1 MQRNAVSRSSFID
14 STHLSLRRPRFIG
27 GFAPREQNHTVEL
40 PDTLPHEAR
49 ALIPRLVKV
58 ARTILGSDDL
68 AWDITQETLF
78 LFWQRQPAPH
88 DVTGWLMRTVVNIGL
103 GQRRRLVRSRVHE
116 RRAAE
121 QRPEYDRLDDPAS
134 ALEDAELHERV
145 SHALAT
151 LREEYRTA
159 FVLREM
165 DGLDYG
171 EIARRLDVPVGT
183 VRSRLSRARVT
194 LRERL
199 SHLLREDALCVPC
212 VRWAREAPAQG
223 IAEQARVRPP
233 ARRQREPRRMTH
245 SLLKRSCAGIL
256 VLVCATHAV
265 AQSTPRGA
273 IAPTAPPVATAV
285 VVPSAPALAD
295 QPEIETR
302 TLIRSMH
309 TRLQF
314 DREICRVAV
323 GDTDV
328 LAEEPINNR
337 EVLVLGK
344 EIGRTS
350 LIVWFLHGTLRE
362 FVFVVQRDISLLEAA
377 LHDIHPGI
385 QVEIAPDRDAIVLR
399 GIVPDLATSR
409 LAESA
414 AQSYLDARG
423 RRQEANAQG
432 MLSTTPTDAQTPAAN
447 GQQPPG
453 AQATAGAAS
462 SERLRAPQIVAG
474 SGKVINLLR
483 LEHLPTRPE
492 QHLQEAF
499 AGIGGADVR
508 VRRVQHG
515 ALPDDAKDILVLE
528 GSVADQVAL
537 VRVLGL
543 AARIFVGETG
553 EQLDIRVL
561 ADEAGALESTRGG
574 QGSQQGFQQS
584 GSSGLSGISFGLRS
598 TRELGNRIQ
607 NNVARAKA
615 LEIANGRI
623 LSFIAVRDLP
633 QVRIDIR
640 LLEINRTR
648 LESFNSQLVALASD
662 FDQPSLN
669 PAAAAIAVQ
678 GPLAARPGA
687 ASNTDIQDALGF
699 LSGSFTHQLQISGQ
713 HFALDSLLSVLE
725 SRGIARTLSQPSLA
739 VLSGEEAIFQVG
751 GEIPIQT
758 TQTFGT
764 STVVQVS
771 TTFQE
776 FGIQL
781 FVRPLVGED
790 GDITMDVVPQV
801 VNPDPELTKS
811 ISQSTA
817 TPPST
822 VAFDS
827 RSLRTSARL
836 KDGQVMLIGGLISRK
851 TTDQQ
856 TGTPVLSKIPLLGDL
871 FKGFSNEDDEQELV
885 VIVNPVIVRQE
896 PRDLSKWIFPD
907 MTGLIWAPLTAQAAR
922 AAEEQ
927 RAAQQRKAAE
937 QQKSAEQQKAAE
949 GSAP

>member
-1 MQRNAVSRSSFID
+1 MQRNAVSRSSFIGT
-14 STHLSLRRPRFIG
+14 THPPPCPPRFVG
-27 GFAPREQNHTVEL
+27 GRALRGQECVVEPL
-40 PDTLPHEAR
+40 DTLPHEAR
-49 ALIPRLVKV
+49 VLIPRLVKV

-68 AWDITQETLF
+68 AWDITQETLV
-78 LFWQRQPAPH
+78 LFWQRHPVPQ
-88 DVTGWLMRTVVNIGL
+88 DVTGWLLRTVVNVGL
-103 GQRRRLVRSRVHE
+103 GHRRRLMRSRVHE
-116 RRAAE
+116 SRAAE
-121 QRPEYDRLDDPAS
+121 QWLEHDRLDDPAS
-134 ALEDAELHERV
+134 ALEDAELRAHV

-165 DGLDYG
+165 DGLDYD

-199 SHLLREDALCVPC
+199 SHLLREEALCVPC
-212 VRWAREAPAQG
+212 VRWGRGRPAQG
-223 IAEQARVRPP
+223 IAEEARARRPT
-233 ARRQREPRRMTH
+233 RRQRELRRMTNA
-245 SLLKRSCAGIL
+245 LLKRSCAGIL
-256 VLVCATHAV
+256 VLVCATHVV

-273 IAPTAPPVATAV
+273 ITPTDTAGATPAVAPSTPV
-285 VVPSAPALAD
+285 LAD

-314 DREICRVAV
+314 DREIRRVAV

-328 LAEEPINNR
+328 LAQEPINNR

-350 LIVWFLHGTLRE
+350 LIVWFLDGTLRE
-362 FVFVVQRDISLLEAA
+362 FVFVVQRDISILEAA
-377 LHDIHPGI
+377 LRDIHPGI
-385 QVEIAPDRDAIVLR
+385 RVEIAPDRDAIVLR
-399 GIVPDLATSR
+399 GVVPDLATSR

-423 RRQEANAQG
+423 HRQEANTQG
-432 MLSTTPTDAQTPAAN
+432 MLSATPTDAQTPPAN
-447 GQQPPG
+447 AQQP
-453 AQATAGAAS
+453 AGAATP
-462 SERLRAPQIVAG
+462 ERLRAPTAITG
-474 SGKVINLLR
+474 TGKVINLLR

-492 QHLQEAF
+492 QHLQEAL
-499 AGIGGADVR
+499 AGMGGADVR

-515 ALPDDAKDILVLE
+515 PLPDDAKDILVLE
-528 GSVADQVAL
+528 GSVADQVTL
-537 VRVLGL
+537 VRILGL

-553 EQLDIRVL
+553 EQLDVRVL
-561 ADEAGALESTRGG
+561 ADEAGALEGTRAT
-574 QGSQQGFQQS
+574 QGNQQGFQQS

-640 LLEINRTR
+640 LLEINRSR
-648 LESFNSQLVALASD
+648 LETFNSQLVALASD

-669 PAAAAIAVQ
+669 PAAAAVAVQ

-764 STVVQVS
+764 TTVVQVS

-856 TGTPVLSKIPLLGDL
+856 TGTPVLSKVPLLGDL
-871 FKGFSNEDDEQELV
+871 FRGFSNEDDEQELV

-896 PRDLSKWIFPD
+896 LRDLSKWIFPD
-907 MTGLIWAPLTAQAAR
+907 MAGLIWAPLTAQAAR

-927 RAAQQRKAAE
+927 KAAQER
-937 QQKSAEQQKAAE
+937 KAAE